1 MFFDSSKFKTLEA
14 GTNLA
19 WMQQKINSQ
28 NIANIE
34 TPGYK
39 SKSLSFESVMREAND
54 SKSGSPEVEKI
65 DVKINTSDEV
75 SKRADGNNVDAE
87 TEYISMY
94 KAYAQYSM
102 LLNKVNSEFDKYN
115 YVLNSN
121 M

>member
-19 WMQQKINSQ
+19 WMQQKVNSQ
-28 NIANIE
+28 NIANTE

-39 SKSLSFESVMREAND
+39 SQSLSFEGVMREAKN
-54 SKSGSPEVEKI
+54 SEVSDVERI
-65 DVKINTSDEV
+65 DVSINTSDNV
-75 SKRADGNNVDAE
+75 SNRSDGNNVDAE

-94 KAYAQYSM
+94 KAYAQYSV
-102 LLNKVNSEFDKYN
+102 LLNKVDSEFNKYN
-115 YVLNSN
+115 YVLNAN

>member
-1 MFFDSSKFKTLEA
+1 MFFNSSKFKTLEA

-39 SKSLSFESVMREAND
+39 SKSLSFEGVMREAEN
-54 SKSGSPEVEKI
+54 KRSGTSGIGRI

-94 KAYAQYSM
+94 KAYVKYSM